1 MTLRVLH
8 ISITGVH
15 DAVYDAE
22 GLFLLLSWR
31 QSKTLSFT
39 LTALWLAEMVGAKK
53 FLTAPPGF
61 LVD

>member
-1 MTLRVLH
+1 MAQKVPH
-8 ISITGVH
+8 ICITQIY

-22 GLFLLLSWR
+22 DLFLLLSWR

-39 LTALWLAEMVGAKK
+39 LTALWLAEMVGVKK